1 MFSNVRLWP
10 VAQMCYRVPQG
21 LAIGQEVS
29 GTGWQTRKPRQKN
42 VIFVLKTSPAPSGP
56 VGGAS
61 AGHIQLGS
69 CTGAFHEVSA

>member
-10 VAQMCYRVPQG
+10 AAQMCYRVPQG
-21 LAIGQEVS
+21 LAAGQEVS
-29 GTGWQTRKPRQKN
+29 GTGWQTRKPRYEYGKCR
-42 VIFVLKTSPAPSGP
+42 KTSPAPSGP

-69 CTGAFHEVSA
+69 CTGAFYEVSA